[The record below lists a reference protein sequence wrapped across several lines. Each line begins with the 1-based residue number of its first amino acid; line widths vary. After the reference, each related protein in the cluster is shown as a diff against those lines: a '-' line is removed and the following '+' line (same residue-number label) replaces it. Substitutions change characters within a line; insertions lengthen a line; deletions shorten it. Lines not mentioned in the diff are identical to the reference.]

1 VTVSQETSGLIQSVS
16 FDKGYPVLNLD
27 SGVSVPVADL
37 LKVNTPPNTK

>member
-1 VTVSQETSGLIQSVS
+1 
-16 FDKGYPVLNLD
+16 VLNLD